1 MYSSQIMESIVIS
14 IGGSVLFS
22 GEVESDFFKKLNLLL
37 QNISKNY
44 KVYLVVGGGKKA
56 RKLIKE
62 GRQKGL
68 SEEKLDTIGIG
79 VTRENAKSLVDLLD
93 NSNITI
99 PKSTDEAKGMSEKII
114 VMGGTT
120 PGHST
125 DMVGAEL
132 AEKTCASK
140 FIIATNVDGVYDK
153 DPNKHVDAKK
163 YDEITIDELIK
174 QQGTEW
180 KTAGKNTVIDG
191 PALAIIHKTNI
202 PTFVLNGKYLDEL
215 EKAIT
220 NQKFNGTMIKK

>member
-1 MYSSQIMESIVIS
+1 MESIVIS

-22 GEVESDFFKKLNLLL
+22 DEVDEDFFIKLNSFL
-37 QNISKNY
+37 QDIIKKY
-44 KVYLVVGGGKKA
+44 KIYLVVGGGKKA
-56 RKLIKE
+56 RKVIKK
-62 GRQKGL
+62 GREQGL
-68 SEEKLDTIGIG
+68 SEEELDQIGID
-79 VTRENAKSLVDLLD
+79 VTRENAESLSDRVE
-93 NSNITI
+93 NSNMAI
-99 PKSTDEAKGMSEKII
+99 PESTDDAKAMPEQII

-132 AEKTCASK
+132 AEKTQSSK
-140 FIIATNVDGVYDK
+140 LIIATNVDGVYDK
-153 DPNKHVDAKK
+153 DPNKCSDAKK

-191 PALAIIHKTNI
+191 PALAIIHKAKI
-202 PTFVLNGKYLDEL
+202 PTFVLNGKYLDDL

-220 NQKFNGTMIKK
+220 DQKFNGTIIKK

>member
-1 MYSSQIMESIVIS
+1 METVVIS

-22 GEVESDFFKKLNLLL
+22 GEVENVFFKELNSIL
-37 QNISKNY
+37 QKSSKTY
-44 KVYLVVGGGKKA
+44 RIYLVVGGGKKA

-62 GRQKGL
+62 GREKNL
-68 SEEKLDTIGIG
+68 SEEELDSIGIN
-79 VTRENAKSLVDLLD
+79 VTRENAKTLTDKLE
-93 NSNITI
+93 NSNIPI
-99 PKSTDEAKGMSEKII
+99 PESTDEAKNMPEKIV

-140 FIIATNVDGVYDK
+140 FIIATNVDGVYNK
-153 DPNKHVDAKK
+153 DPNKFSDAKK
-163 YDEITIDELIK
+163 YSEIKISDLIK
-174 QQGTEW
+174 QQGTKW

-191 PALAIIHKTNI
+191 PALAIIHKAKI
-202 PTFVLNGKYLDEL
+202 PTFVLNGKQLDEL

-220 NQKFNGTMIKK
+220 DQKFNGTIIKN

>member
-1 MYSSQIMESIVIS
+1 MESIVIS

-153 DPNKHVDAKK
+153 DPNKFSDAKK
-163 YDEITIDELIK
+163 YDEISIDDLIK
-174 QQGTEW
+174 QLGTDW

-191 PALAIIHKTNI
+191 PALSIIHKAKI
-202 PTFVLNGKYLDEL
+202 PTYVLDGRQLDEL

-220 NQKFNGTMIKK
+220 NKKFNGTIIKK